1 MSDEERE
8 REPGTFQVTAYRC
21 RCGHEW
27 VNRDLKNI
35 ERPRV
40 CPRCKSA
47 NWDRPYKFRRTGAG
61 RVAEEDLSGS
71 LFDSR

>member
-1 MSDEERE
+1 MTNAA
-8 REPGTFQVTAYRC
+8 PGPFQLEITAYRC

-27 VNRDLKNI
+27 APRRFKD

-47 NWDRPYKFRRTGAG
+47 NWDRPYQFRRNAAEVVAG
-61 RVAEEDLSGS
+61 
-71 LFDSR
+71 